1 MQAKNF
7 LFILSDQ
14 HHRLFSGA
22 YGHPTAQTPHLDALA
37 ARGTRFQ
44 NAYTNCPICV
54 PERASYHGPLR
65 ASNRLLGQRTPV

>member
-22 YGHPTAQTPHLDALA
+22 YGIPPHK
-37 ARGTRFQ
+37 
-44 NAYTNCPICV
+44 
-54 PERASYHGPLR
+54 
-65 ASNRLLGQRTPV
+65 RLT